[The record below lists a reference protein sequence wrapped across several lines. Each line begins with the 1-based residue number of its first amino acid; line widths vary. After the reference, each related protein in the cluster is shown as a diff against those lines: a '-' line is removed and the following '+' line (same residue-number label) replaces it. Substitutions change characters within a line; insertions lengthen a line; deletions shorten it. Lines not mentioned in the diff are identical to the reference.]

1 MIYLVLKIDFEHRL
15 KKKNLNNSI
24 ENRMMASKQVK
35 STVNKGIESVSKN
48 GGGRRLARS

>member
-15 KKKNLNNSI
+15 KKNLNNSI